1 MRLFNRG
8 LGTGSN
14 AAYIERVDRIGKR
27 DITML
32 GNDAEASTQE
42 MAINIEFGA
51 FDNERTVLPMTMFDN
66 KVDRKSLVSY
76 PHLRRRPPSSYNI
89 TVAKQS

>member
-1 MRLFNRG
+1 MITFCRLFDRG

-27 DITML
+27 DTTMF
-32 GNDAEASTQE
+32 GDDAEASAQE

-51 FDNERTVLPMTMFDN
+51 FDNERTVLPLTMFDN

-76 PHLRRRPPSSYNI
+76 SHFRR
-89 TVAKQS
+89 